1 MADYISQEA
10 AIALTDQHCFET
22 SYDAVWMEEE
32 LRKLPTADMRPV
44 VRGEWLEPDNDYGY
58 LVCSVCEERS
68 PNDER
73 WNFCP
78 NCGADIKKYN
88 K

>member
-1 MADYISQEA
+1 MDEQYILREA
-10 AIALTDQHCFET
+10 ALEAFCIHMGFT
-22 SYDAVWMEEE
+22 SKRAAEAVACIFD
-32 LRKLPTADMRPV
+32 KIPTADVRPV
-44 VRGEWLEPDNDYGY
+44 MKGEWYEPDDDYGY

-78 NCGADIKKYN
+78 NCGADMR
-88 K
+88 